1 MKSLVRNIKI
11 KDFYNQF
18 AQLEKTI
25 SKLNNA
31 NTFFDDLRKS
41 CNLNRQEN
49 VTFILENKSG
59 LKLIIKF

>member
-1 MKSLVRNIKI
+1 MKSLLKNIKI

-31 NTFFDDLRKS
+31 NTFFDDLERLQSQARKYHLYS
-41 CNLNRQEN
+41 
-49 VTFILENKSG
+49 
-59 LKLIIKF
+59 